1 MIHHRFRRD
10 EWRDALGL
18 VRVGVKHDRIKPMRP
33 GVSGKVRRKLLLRGY
48 SCRLLSRYYCAPR
61 FWMRG
66 EIAP

>member
-1 MIHHRFRRD
+1 MNHYRSRRD
-10 EWRDALGL
+10 EWRDALDL
-18 VRVGVKHDRIKPMRP
+18 VRCGLKHDRTKPMRR

-66 EIAP
+66 DA